1 MANEEM
7 LSKTGLDL
15 PGPKRAALLTGR
27 ALLLRCPNCGGGPV
41 LRNWFKLRERCPT
54 CGLRLERGEHDYFTG
69 SILVN
74 FVLSGVLFLVALA
87 VIVVATWPDVPW
99 DVLQYLMPLLILV
112 APVVFFPF
120 AKLLWLAFDLMLR
133 PVNPEELNW
142 HRTTREEWSSEQQT
156 PRR

>member
-15 PGPKRAALLTGR
+15 PGPKRAALLAGR

-41 LRNWFKLRERCPT
+41 LRNWLKLRERCGT

-69 SILVN
+69 SILFN
-74 FVLSGVLFLVALA
+74 FVLSGVLFLLAL
-87 VIVVATWPDVPW
+87 VVVVVATWPNVPW
-99 DVLQYLMPLLILV
+99 DVLQYLLPLLILV
-112 APVVFFPF
+112 APVVLFPF

-133 PVNPEELNW
+133 PVNPEELDW
-142 HRTTREEWSSEQQT
+142 HRATREVWSSEQQT